1 MPGTANPMLDT
12 ITVVW
17 PDVDAYARGSEPVSR
32 IDRVT
37 RAEFSERLAGT
48 GIGQAVAGDRSIR
61 VVTLVDEEVLTRWH
75 ETEPM

>member
-17 PDVDAYARGSEPVSR
+17 PDVDAYARGSDPGNR
-32 IDRVT
+32 MDRVT

-48 GIGQAVAGDRSIR
+48 SIGQAVAGDRDIR
-61 VVTLVDEEVLTRWH
+61 VVTLVDEEGLTRWH